1 MAEQVPQTVQPA
13 DARHAQA
20 DAAPQKA
27 KKDLL
32 INEEQ
37 SRFNKNYSECL
48 KTCLQILKLLQT
60 SKAKEQTIYDI
71 ISKILFKKNQSNF
84 VRIGLLFHIIY
95 NNYMNIY
102 DDKNLKSKY
111 YQLLIDSF
119 QYDEIKDK
127 SEEKEKIISLY
138 LSSKLKNFK
147 SLDSFILSL
156 DIIYISEKSNS
167 SDKEIFENNLPIEF
181 SKNRKE
187 SEYGIMHEES
197 QQNEITQI
205 GLVENINKNA
215 LDLNSDI
222 QAINQ
227 KDYMEEKGVDKFMN
241 KKYKVNNKL
250 PMIVLSLSVN
260 LNTNDF
266 MKLIKDN
273 FIKLNY
279 KNIMNVKSTLYD
291 NVDIYEYNTSNIFQ
305 QMVYCIFNEKAFIK
319 NVFQVSTIL
328 QKDENNFTNGLNY
341 FLNDNKERKL
351 AIKSIKG
358 NEKNIITFMIK
369 YLKLI
374 ASSVNKIKIIKQ
386 SKSLYKYN
394 LEQILNEQIS
404 NKKNNLLKNIILPQ
418 KKILL
423 VDESETI
430 VEKSNK
436 KVNRYYEIYKILSN
450 NEYELGKTLNNFV
463 ENFKEKYKDLYKD
476 KEIIE
481 KMNTKEIMSD
491 IIKIIEITTNT
502 LNSDYNIDNINYD
515 SNFYNTATEQFIF
528 NKIYYYLYEIYNTKY
543 KKCNE
548 EFLLVK
554 KDINENLQIKD
565 ILINLN
571 IEKKYISNDSIP
583 FKPVIEN
590 TNKIPLEKC
599 LKNKFKIMTQCSLE
613 IRECILEYTGGKHEL
628 ESMDDELPIIIY
640 LVTQINVENLF
651 AELNMIDD
659 YIKCTMRDEL
669 IQNKMVT
676 NLLSSLNYISNKWDK
691 KSKKFED

>member
-1 MAEQVPQTVQPA
+1 MES
-13 DARHAQA
+13 
-20 DAAPQKA
+20 KL
-27 KKDLL
+27 KDLL

-37 SRFNKNYSECL
+37 SRFNNNYSECL
-48 KTCLQILKLLQT
+48 KICLQILIILQN
-60 SKAKEQTIYDI
+60 SKAKEPTIYDI
-71 ISKILFKKNQSNF
+71 ISQILSKKNQSNF
-84 VRIGLLFHIIY
+84 VRIGIIFHIIH

-102 DDKNLKSKY
+102 DDKTLKNKY

-119 QYDEIKDK
+119 KYDEVKDK
-127 SEEKEKIISLY
+127 SEEKDKIISLFE
-138 LSSKLKNFK
+138 SSNQKNYK

-156 DIIYISEKSNS
+156 DMIYISEKSTS
-167 SDKEIFENNLPIEF
+167 SDKEIFEKTEVNKNLLVKF
-181 SKNRKE
+181 KDHRKE

-205 GLVENINKNA
+205 GLVENINRNN

-222 QAINQ
+222 QTII
-227 KDYMEEKGVDKFMN
+227 KSDYSDDKGVDKIMN

-250 PMIVLSLSVN
+250 PMIVLSISVN

-291 NVDIYEYNTSNIFQ
+291 NVDIYEYNTH
-305 QMVYCIFNEKAFIK
+305 
-319 NVFQVSTIL
+319 NVFQQI
-328 QKDENNFTNGLNY
+328 ENNFTNGLNY

-351 AIKSIKG
+351 SIKSVKG
-358 NEKNIITFMIK
+358 TEKNIITFMIK

-386 SKSLYKYN
+386 SKSLFKFN
-394 LEQILNEQIS
+394 LEKILNEQIS
-404 NKKNNLLKNIILPQ
+404 SKKNNLLKNINLPQ
-418 KKILL
+418 KKFLI

-436 KVNRYYEIYKILSN
+436 KVNRFYEIYKILSN
-450 NEYELGKTLNNFV
+450 NEYELGKSINNFV
-463 ENFKEKYKDLYKD
+463 ETFKEKYKDLNTD
-476 KEIIE
+476 KESIE
-481 KMNTKEIMSD
+481 KINTKSIMSD
-491 IIKIIEITTNT
+491 IIKIIENTTNT
-502 LNSDYNIDNINYD
+502 LNCNYNVDNVNYN

-528 NKIYYYLYEIYNTKY
+528 NKIYYYLYEIYDTKY

-554 KDINENLQIKD
+554 KDINEKLQIKD

-571 IEKKYISNDSIP
+571 IEKKYLSNEPVP
-583 FKPVIEN
+583 FKLVIEKAN
-590 TNKIPLEKC
+590 TIPLEKC
-599 LKNKFKIMTQCSLE
+599 LKNKFKILTQCSLE
-613 IRECILEYTGGKHEL
+613 IRSCILEYTGGKHEL

-640 LVTQINVENLF
+640 LVTQINVGNLF

-659 YIKCTMRDEL
+659 YIKCSMRDEL

-676 NLLSSLNYISNKWDK
+676 NLLSSLTYVSNKWDK
-691 KSKKFED
+691 KSQKFVD